1 MVSLEN
7 EITEKPSQKKTLKTV
22 LIVLGGV
29 IILLVLLFFLWIRPA
44 IIRPISEPL
53 ALPTRVTS
61 IEEVEEAQLEPP
73 SNLTTLPIFTRQTP
87 EPDAEPVCGQDAEWI
102 VLMVGIDYLGDGFLY
117 GLADVIRV
125 IRVDFVNMTV
135 NMVALPRDLIVEAP
149 EDRFTVPD
157 PYKINQA
164 YLFGTPGMDH
174 YLGSGLGAGALA
186 EVIQYNFGVPIDH
199 YGVINFETFVNFI
212 DTIGGVDVDLPGPVS
227 DPILGDFSAGVQTLT
242 GEQALALSRIRRNYG
257 DAFRVSNQTLI
268 MRAVLDKLIRPAY
281 WVQVPQLLDKFNDGF
296 LTDLSVEQL
305 GGLGVCFLRNFDTS
319 NLKTFE
325 PPPDLLTGGSAFI
338 PSLNN
343 YAFVYRWDET
353 LIDWVHE
360 ALLE

>member
-1 MVSLEN
+1 MEN
-7 EITEKPSQKKTLKTV
+7 EITAKPSQKKTLKTI

-29 IILLVLLFFLWIRPA
+29 IIALVLVFFLWIRPA
-44 IIRPISEPL
+44 MNKPISAPL
-53 ALPTRVTS
+53 TLPTMVTS

-73 SNLTTLPIFTRQTP
+73 SNLTTLPIFTRRSP
-87 EPDAEPVCGQDAEWI
+87 EPEVKPVCGQDTEWI

-135 NMVALPRDLIVEAP
+135 NMVALPRDLMVEAP

-174 YLGSGLGAGALA
+174 YRGSGLGAGALA

-212 DTIGGVDVDLPGPVS
+212 DTIGGVEVDLPGPVS
-227 DPILGDFSAGVQTLT
+227 DPILGDFPAGKQTLT
-242 GEQALALSRIRRNYG
+242 GERALALSRIRKNYG

-268 MRAVLDKLIRPAY
+268 MRAVLNKLVRPAY
-281 WVQVPQLLDKFNDGF
+281 WVQVPRLLDEFRDGF
-296 LTDLSVEQL
+296 LTDLSIEQL
-305 GGLGVCFLRNFDTS
+305 GSLGVCFLRNFDTN
-319 NLKTFE
+319 NLKTSE
-325 PPPDLLTGGSAFI
+325 APPDLLTGGSAFI

-343 YAFVYRWDET
+343 YAFVYHWDEA
-353 LIDWVHE
+353 LIAWMHE
-360 ALLE
+360 ALME